1 MRPSRAAL
9 IAATLWLLLGCAA
22 AVWPVARPLFVFAGA
37 SLLLLGLSD
46 ALALLRYPRPTLE
59 RKLPPTLAL
68 GERYAVELRLLA
80 TRRMRCVLHDRP
92 PHAGRAE
99 GLPARVTAQ
108 PGRRLQVTYHFRP
121 LARGRLTFERP
132 SLELTGPLGL
142 VERELMLGESQ
153 SVPVYPNFRRVAAY
167 VAPGE
172 ESLYRGVHL
181 QRRRG
186 QGMEFY
192 QLREYREGDSPRQVD
207 WKSVARRQQLIS
219 REYRSE
225 QNQNVIFL
233 VDCGRRM
240 RAHDGALSLLDQSLD
255 ALLLLSYVA
264 LRQGDSVGLLS
275 FGGATRWLAP
285 VRGSGGLRR
294 VLDSVYDL
302 ESSAEPSDFE
312 AAVALLAARQRR
324 RALLV
329 LLTNLG
335 DDDLSALRD
344 SLLPLQ
350 GKHLVL
356 VASLRDPEL
365 TAQLR
370 QELRSE
376 QEALRT
382 LSVLAY
388 LDARH
393 KARQKLAA
401 AGVTTFESEPAAL
414 PQQLIERYLMIKRAG
429 NL

>member
-1 MRPSRAAL
+1 
-9 IAATLWLLLGCAA
+9 
-22 AVWPVARPLFVFAGA
+22 
-37 SLLLLGLSD
+37 
-46 ALALLRYPRPTLE
+46 
-59 RKLPPTLAL
+59 
-68 GERYAVELRLLA
+68 
-80 TRRMRCVLHDRP
+80 
-92 PHAGRAE
+92 
-99 GLPARVTAQ
+99 
-108 PGRRLQVTYHFRP
+108 
-121 LARGRLTFERP
+121 
-132 SLELTGPLGL
+132 
-142 VERELMLGESQ
+142 
-153 SVPVYPNFRRVAAY
+153 
-167 VAPGE
+167 
-172 ESLYRGVHL
+172 
-181 QRRRG
+181 
-186 QGMEFY
+186 
-192 QLREYREGDSPRQVD
+192 
-207 WKSVARRQQLIS
+207 
-219 REYRSE
+219 
-225 QNQNVIFL
+225 VIFL

-240 RAHDGALSLLDQSLD
+240 RSHDGALSLLDQSLD

-335 DDDLSALRD
+335 DDDLGALRD
-344 SLLPLQ
+344 SLVPLM

-388 LDARH
+388 LEARH

-401 AGVTTFESEPAAL
+401 AGITTLDSEPAAL